1 MISQRASMANICVSV
16 GKPAA
21 LTGFGLVTQS
31 NAPAYV
37 PFNATSAPYAYENRE
52 DHFEILSSRSN

>member
-1 MISQRASMANICVSV
+1 MSNVYSSV

-31 NAPAYV
+31 NAPAFV
-37 PFNATSAPYAYENRE
+37 PFNSTTAPFASDNRE
-52 DHFEILSSRSN
+52 NLIEDNIQFEV

>member
-1 MISQRASMANICVSV
+1 MANICLSV

>member
-1 MISQRASMANICVSV
+1 MDSTSIAMSNVYSSV

-31 NAPAYV
+31 NAPAFV
-37 PFNATSAPYAYENRE
+37 PFNSTTAPFASDNRE
-52 DHFEILSSRSN
+52 NLIEDNIQFEV